1 MTSVP
6 NENILKLRELTK
18 KICSTTSDF
27 DYKAV
32 VDELKEVISV
42 GKVDIDKSDCDEA
55 KIGCYESMCMAVM
68 KIINKVK

>member
-32 VDELKEVISV
+32 VDELKKVISE
-42 GKVDIDKSDCDEA
+42 GKVVIEKSESNET
-55 KIGCYESMCMAVM
+55 KIGCYESMCVAVM